1 MAKKVAES
9 LRRAADYLDEH
20 RPLKCPSSAFPAIFA
35 LIEPGTTTYSRALR
49 MMAGS
54 IDQEAALRAETLSDR
69 TLIISRWFS
78 EHSTDEQIDFLLKLA
93 EELENR

>member
-20 RPLKCPSSAFPAIFA
+20 RPLKCPPAAFPGLFA
-35 LIEPGTTTYSRALR
+35 LIEPNRITYSRALR
-49 MMAGS
+49 VMSTA
-54 IDQEAALRAETLSDR
+54 IDERAVGIETLSDR

-78 EHSTDEQIDFLLKLA
+78 EHSTDEQIDFLLDLA
-93 EELENR
+93 NTLEAL